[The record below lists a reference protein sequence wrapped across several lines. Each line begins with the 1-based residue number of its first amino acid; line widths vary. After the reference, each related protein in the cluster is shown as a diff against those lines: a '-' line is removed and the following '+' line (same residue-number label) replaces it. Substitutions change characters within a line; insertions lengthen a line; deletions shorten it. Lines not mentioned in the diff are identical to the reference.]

1 MHLSASLSSWK
12 PAGRQG
18 GAILLAALA
27 LAAPAAQARE
37 SVSISRD
44 WRFTKGDPAGL
55 QEDLRY
61 DVRPPIEDADDG
73 KLADA
78 RPDAA
83 VAVDD
88 AGARVLKPWILPSAN
103 PFIK

>member
-1 MHLSASLSSWK
+1 MHLSASLSPWK

-18 GAILLAALA
+18 GAILLAALV
-27 LAAPAAQARE
+27 LIAPTVQARE

-73 KLADA
+73 KLC
-78 RPDAA
+78 
-83 VAVDD
+83 
-88 AGARVLKPWILPSAN
+88 LLYTSPSPRDRQKSRMPSSA
-103 PFIK
+103 